1 MMLPPNHLD
10 PHPRQFR
17 RSVERSTSSPFP
29 SAQPLLTLA
38 GFEVNANPLG
48 LADPLP
54 AAPSSPLR
62 PVIIIDDEP
71 DDLFLLRR
79 LLEKGGVKNPV
90 ITFLDSEDVRTFFA
104 ASAVMQ
110 KKVPEYAPCALFTDL
125 KMPKIDGFELLEWL
139 RKQKAFDDLTI
150 VMMSSSDL
158 PADVERAQKLG
169 ADHYLLKYPGPD
181 RLAEVIAA
189 AASDF
194 GPAFGSAER

>member
-1 MMLPPNHLD
+1 M
-10 PHPRQFR
+10 
-17 RSVERSTSSPFP
+17 ESS
-29 SAQPLLTLA
+29 SA
-38 GFEVNANPLG
+38 
-48 LADPLP
+48 
-54 AAPSSPLR
+54 LR

-110 KKVPEYAPCALFTDL
+110 KKVPEFAPCVLFTDL

-139 RKQKAFDDLTI
+139 RKQKAFDGLTI
-150 VMMSSSDL
+150 VVMSSSDL

-169 ADHYLLKYPGPD
+169 ADHYLLKYPSPD
-181 RLAEVIAA
+181 RIAEVIAA
-189 AASDF
+189 ASESTPEAES
-194 GPAFGSAER
+194 SAE

>member
-1 MMLPPNHLD
+1 
-10 PHPRQFR
+10 
-17 RSVERSTSSPFP
+17 VASS
-29 SAQPLLTLA
+29 SA
-38 GFEVNANPLG
+38 
-48 LADPLP
+48 
-54 AAPSSPLR
+54 LR

-110 KKVPEYAPCALFTDL
+110 KKVPEFAPCVLFTDL

-139 RKQKAFDDLTI
+139 RKQKAFDGLTI
-150 VMMSSSDL
+150 VVMSSSDL

-169 ADHYLLKYPGPD
+169 ADHYLLKYPSPD
-181 RLAEVIAA
+181 RIAEVIAA
-189 AASDF
+189 ASESAPESE
-194 GPAFGSAER
+194 ASAE